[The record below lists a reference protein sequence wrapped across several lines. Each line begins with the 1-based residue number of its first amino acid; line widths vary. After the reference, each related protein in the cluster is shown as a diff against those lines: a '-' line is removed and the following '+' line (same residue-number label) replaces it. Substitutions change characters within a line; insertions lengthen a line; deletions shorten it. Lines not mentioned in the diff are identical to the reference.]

1 MKYICNVCGWVY
13 EEAQGVPDSGI
24 KPGTKFEA
32 LPASFVC
39 PVCGAGKDQFSK
51 Q

>member
-13 EEAQGVPDSGI
+13 EEAQGAPDSGI
-24 KPGTKFEA
+24 KPGTKFET